1 MKLFFFSMKGKL
13 LISSPGLLTDMI
25 FYKSIILI
33 VDQTDEGIT
42 GFILNRPSDLFMY
55 KEIDTSKKI
64 KIGLNYGGPVSSDH
78 YFLLRSKKEYFEI
91 LNIYD
96 NIYWGN
102 NIEFLFN
109 LIEENKVGIN
119 DFILFQGYSG
129 WGRDQLDDEI
139 ENNSWIVNDKKED
152 DVFKFKE
159 KNSWNNL
166 IKNLGDKYVLWS
178 NSPDD
183 ITLNSVEPKTCFKS
197 DTRLSHRSFASSSSS
212 SSEKSVI
219 ISDTSFVISS
229 I

>member
-1 MKLFFFSMKGKL
+1 MSKRSFPVKLFFFRMKGKL

-129 WGRDQLDDEI
+129 WGRDQLDNEI

-183 ITLNSVEPKTCFKS
+183 ITLN
-197 DTRLSHRSFASSSSS
+197 
-212 SSEKSVI
+212 
-219 ISDTSFVISS
+219 
-229 I
+229 

>member
-1 MKLFFFSMKGKL
+1 MSKRSFPVKLFFFRMKGKL

-183 ITLNSVEPKTCFKS
+183 ITLN
-197 DTRLSHRSFASSSSS
+197 
-212 SSEKSVI
+212 
-219 ISDTSFVISS
+219 
-229 I
+229 

>member
-1 MKLFFFSMKGKL
+1 MSKRSFPVKLFFFFRMKGKL

-139 ENNSWIVNDKKED
+139 ENDSWIVNDKKED

-183 ITLNSVEPKTCFKS
+183 ITLN
-197 DTRLSHRSFASSSSS
+197 
-212 SSEKSVI
+212 
-219 ISDTSFVISS
+219 
-229 I
+229 

>member
-1 MKLFFFSMKGKL
+1 MKLFFFRMKGKL

-33 VDQTDEGIT
+33 VDQTDEGFT

-55 KEIDTSKKI
+55 KEIGSSKKI

-78 YFLLRSKKEYFEI
+78 YFLLRSEKEYSEI
-91 LNIYD
+91 LNIYN

-109 LIEENKVGIN
+109 LIEKNKVDIN

-129 WGRDQLDDEI
+129 WDRDQLDDEI
-139 ENNSWIVNDKKED
+139 ENNSWIINDKKGD
-152 DVFKFKE
+152 DVFKLKE
-159 KNSWNNL
+159 KNSWNRL
-166 IKNLGDKYVLWS
+166 IKNLGDEYFLWS

-183 ITLNSVEPKTCFKS
+183 ITLN
-197 DTRLSHRSFASSSSS
+197 
-212 SSEKSVI
+212 
-219 ISDTSFVISS
+219 
-229 I
+229 

>member
-1 MKLFFFSMKGKL
+1 MSKRSFPVKLFFFFRMKGKL

-55 KEIDTSKKI
+55 KEIDSSKKI

-183 ITLNSVEPKTCFKS
+183 ITLN
-197 DTRLSHRSFASSSSS
+197 
-212 SSEKSVI
+212 
-219 ISDTSFVISS
+219 
-229 I
+229 

>member
-1 MKLFFFSMKGKL
+1 MSKRSFPVKLFFFRMKGKL

-55 KEIDTSKKI
+55 KEIDSSKKI

-96 NIYWGN
+96 NVYWGN

-183 ITLNSVEPKTCFKS
+183 ITLN
-197 DTRLSHRSFASSSSS
+197 
-212 SSEKSVI
+212 
-219 ISDTSFVISS
+219 
-229 I
+229 